1 MIKKQL
7 LVFNLVL
14 LTTIPNA
21 HAFITTKKAHTVLL
35 ESPILRFVD
44 GHSFGIDGK
53 KGIPD
58 LMRIIRE
65 IGNLHYG
72 RVLKN
77 RKRVGQFMWQGE
89 KHSLS
94 SLAALEREYI
104 KLGTYN
110 QHRSGLN
117 KLLQEIKNTFEK
129 IVEPFMKQA
138 RGAKGQ
144 MLILIEESCTKRNLR
159 KDTTFLLRWGAAKEG
174 EDIEMF
180 KRDMDRLS
188 KLDVFCFDLVNFLED
203 LMHSCR
209 KAMGQFIHSAK
220 TKMVSKHVNNVLKNK
235 SNKETILKNF
245 LAYLNKNNM
254 KNLTWKQA
262 NDEQYIKKLL
272 NEFKPN

>member
-7 LVFNLVL
+7 LVFNIIL
-14 LTTIPNA
+14 LTTIPNT
-21 HAFITTKKAHTVLL
+21 HAFITKKAHTVLL

-53 KGIPD
+53 EGIPN

-65 IGNLHYG
+65 ITNVHYG
-72 RVLKN
+72 KILKN

-110 QHRSGLN
+110 QHRAGLN
-117 KLLQEIKNTFEK
+117 KLLQEIKNTFEE

-272 NEFKPN
+272 NEFKPD